1 MSPFLKVLTKNSA
14 KRFYNALLVF
24 SSYYLSKIFHVEPFG
39 VPISLSI
46 EPTTAC
52 NLGCPECPSGLK
64 KFTRDTGNLKTEN
77 LSKWLQDIE
86 QKLWYINFY
95 FQGEPFIHKDIL
107 DQIKWAN
114 TRGIYTS
121 TSTNAHFI
129 DEELA
134 RKIVESKLDQLII
147 SLDGVTQTVYEKYRI
162 NGNLEAVLRGT
173 KNIIQ
178 AKRNIQSKLP
188 HVVFQFLVV
197 SHNEHQIEEAKSLA
211 SEMGVDEIRFKTAQ
225 VYDFEN
231 GNELIPKNEKYS
243 RYKKSSSGKWVIK
256 NKLENHCWRM
266 WSGSVITWNGLVVP
280 CCFDKDAKH
289 QLGDL
294 KKSSFLEIWKSER
307 YKRFRFQVQTKRK
320 SIDICKNCSEGTKVW
335 S

>member
-1 MSPFLKVLTKNSA
+1 MSPFLKVLSKNSA

>member
-1 MSPFLKVLTKNSA
+1 MSPFLKVLNKNSA

-178 AKRNIQSKLP
+178 AKRNVQSKLP

-231 GNELIPKNEKYS
+231 GNKLIPKNEKYS

-294 KKSSFLEIWKSER
+294 KKSRFLEI
-307 YKRFRFQVQTKRK
+307 
-320 SIDICKNCSEGTKVW
+320 
-335 S
+335 

>member
-1 MSPFLKVLTKNSA
+1 MSPFLKVLNKNSA

-24 SSYYLSKIFHVEPFG
+24 SSYYLSKIFRVEPFG

-178 AKRNIQSKLP
+178 AKRNVQSKLP

-231 GNELIPKNEKYS
+231 GNKLIPKNEKYS

-294 KKSSFLEIWKSER
+294 KKSRFLEIWKSER